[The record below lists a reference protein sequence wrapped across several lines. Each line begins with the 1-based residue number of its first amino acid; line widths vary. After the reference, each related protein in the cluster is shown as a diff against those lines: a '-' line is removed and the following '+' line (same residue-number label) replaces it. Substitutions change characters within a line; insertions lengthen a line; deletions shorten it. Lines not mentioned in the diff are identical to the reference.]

1 MIEWTEVS
9 VKAIFVS
16 LEERNMNRIPLDVRG
31 LEPPEPAKRIVDELQ
46 YLMKGDVLEVRGDK
60 PFKNLIPMLEER
72 GYGFEM
78 EELGGDYMLRIWDEG
93 DAKPMSPDDVECGS
107 GNIDENT
114 NVGKLL
120 KEHPEAMQILI
131 DAGFT
136 PLKNPAMRHLAST
149 VSLKTA
155 AKMIGM
161 DEKGLKALVE
171 RLNSL

>member
-1 MIEWTEVS
+1 MRYGTEVS
-9 VKAIFVS
+9 ANVIFMS
-16 LEERNMNRIPLDVRG
+16 IREGGMNRIALDVRG

-46 YLMKGDVLEVRGDK
+46 YLMKSDVLEVRGDK

-72 GYGFEM
+72 GYRYEM
-78 EELGGDYMLRIWDEG
+78 DEVGGDYILRIWDEG
-93 DAKPMSPDDVECGS
+93 DARPISPDDIECG
-107 GNIDENT
+107 GGRIDENT

-161 DEKGLKALVE
+161 DERGLKELVE
-171 RLNSL
+171 RLNAL

>member
-1 MIEWTEVS
+1 MSIEMRGV
-9 VKAIFVS
+9 
-16 LEERNMNRIPLDVRG
+16 NRIPLDVRG

-46 YLMKGDVLEVRGDK
+46 YMMKGDVLEVRGDK
-60 PFKNLIPMLEER
+60 PFKNLIPMLEDR
-72 GYGFEM
+72 GYRYEM
-78 EELGGDYMLRIWDEG
+78 EEAGGDYILRIWDEG
-93 DAKPMSPDDVECGS
+93 DGRPMSPDDVDCS
-107 GNIDENT
+107 GEGIDENT

-120 KEHPEAMQILI
+120 KEYPEAMQILI

-161 DEKGLKALVE
+161 DEKGLKELVE